1 MLLLEFISEFC
12 FQIIYNSINC
22 EKDEVYYIS
31 MISLLFILDML
42 IEFCEESTAKIPSD
56 HIELALALLQ
66 LIDEWLCLSS
76 LLYQLVSFV
85 NDFFKFYK

>member
-1 MLLLEFISEFC
+1 
-12 FQIIYNSINC
+12 
-22 EKDEVYYIS
+22 

-42 IEFCEESTAKIPSD
+42 IEFGEESAAEIASD
-56 HIELALALLQ
+56 HIELALTLLQ
-66 LIDEWLCLSS
+66 FIDEWLGLSC